1 VDLKIV
7 VENSIMMVGVRSVAD
22 GVFLLCL
29 LYWVDSSISLLFLPI
44 TYERFIH

>member
-22 GVFLLCL
+22 GVFSF
-29 LYWVDSSISLLFLPI
+29 VS
-44 TYERFIH
+44 FILGG